1 MNQSQNP
8 NLMENVSQKVI
19 NQIIEIKNVTEHIK
33 DSKPIKKPQFKK
45 KKKKKNHVTIQS
57 TLISRIKKTQ
67 QTFSRSKTQQNHN
80 SNPNTKTYLCYSI
93 IE

>member
-45 KKKKKNHVTIQS
+45 KKKKVTPQS
-57 TLISRIKKTQ
+57 KVL
-67 QTFSRSKTQQNHN
+67 
-80 SNPNTKTYLCYSI
+80 
-93 IE
+93 

>member
-8 NLMENVSQKVI
+8 NLMENMSQKVI
-19 NQIIEIKNVTEHIK
+19 NQIIENKNVTKHIK
-33 DSKPIKKPQFKK
+33 DSKPIKTTIQK

-57 TLISRIKKTQ
+57 TLISRTKKTQ
-67 QTFSRSKTQQNHN
+67 QTFSRSKAQQNHN

-93 IE
+93 IA